1 MEANPQKNSN
11 FIFYQAA
18 DGKIQ
23 VQVILDADGE
33 TVWASQKTIA
43 ELFAVERSVVTKHL
57 SNVYVDGELSREA
70 TSAKIAQVQ
79 KEGDREVSR
88 QIEFYNLDAII
99 SVGYRVNSVQ
109 ATQFRKW
116 ATGVLKEYLIKGFA
130 LDDERLKQGNELFGK
145 KYFDELLERIR
156 EIRASERLF
165 YQKITDIY
173 TTSIDYNSHSPITQ
187 EFYATVQNK
196 LHWAIHQH
204 TAAELIRDRA
214 KYSAPNMGLT
224 SWKNEKKGG
233 KVMKSDVSIAKNYLS
248 EKELSELN
256 RVVTMYLDFAENMAS
271 RQKQMKMSDWVERLE
286 AFLAFNEY
294 GVLKDAGKIS
304 AEVAKQLAESE
315 YDKFRVIQDQSFKSD
330 FDQLVKKSKEKKDK
344 L

>member
-1 MEANPQKNSN
+1 MAEQANQTSN

-18 DGKIQ
+18 DGKVQ
-23 VQVILDADGE
+23 VQVILDSKGD
-33 TVWASQKTIA
+33 TIWASQKTIA
-43 ELFAVERSVVTKHL
+43 ELFGVERSVVTKHL
-57 SNVYVDGELSREA
+57 KNIFKEEELDENSVC
-70 TSAKIAQVQ
+70 AKIAHTAEDGKTYQTN
-79 KEGDREVSR
+79 
-88 QIEFYNLDAII
+88 FYNLDAII

-109 ATQFRKW
+109 ATQFRRW

-130 LDDERLKQGNELFGK
+130 LDDERLKQGNEVFGK
-145 KYFDELLERIR
+145 KYFAELLERIR

-173 TTSIDYNSHSPITQ
+173 TTSIDYDSHSPITQ

-204 TAAELIRDRA
+204 TAAELIKDRA
-214 KYSAPNMGLT
+214 NATAPNMGLT
-224 SWKNEKKGG
+224 NWKNEKKGG
-233 KVMKSDVSIAKNYLS
+233 KVLKSDVSTAKNYLS

-286 AFLAFNEY
+286 AFLTFNEY

-315 YDKFRVIQDQSFKSD
+315 YEKFRVIQDQSFKSD
-330 FDQLVKKSKEKKDK
+330 FDQLVKKSQQKGD
-344 L
+344 